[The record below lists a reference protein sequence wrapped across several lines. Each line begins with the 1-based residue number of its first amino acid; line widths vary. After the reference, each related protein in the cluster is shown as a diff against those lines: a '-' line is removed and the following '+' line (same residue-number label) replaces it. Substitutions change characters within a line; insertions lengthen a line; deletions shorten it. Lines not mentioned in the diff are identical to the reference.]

1 MTAKSQGAQLPTGW
15 KRLLFRSGIYVY
27 RLGLGGLFGKRML
40 LLNHVGRKSG
50 QQRQAV
56 LEVIAHDEAEEAYFV
71 ASGYGRQS
79 DWYQNLQKRPD
90 VTIQVGRKKMAV
102 TAVFLSPEESGQQL
116 VAYARQHPQ
125 AAKNLGRF
133 LLGDQVDG
141 TDESFYKMGHD
152 YVLVVAF
159 QRRGGKNGA

>member
-1 MTAKSQGAQLPTGW
+1 MKHEGAKPPTGW
-15 KRLLFRSGIYVY
+15 KKWMFRSGIYLY

-50 QQRQAV
+50 QPRQAV
-56 LEVIAHDEAEEAYFV
+56 LEVIAVGEGTRTFYV

-79 DWYQNLQKRPD
+79 DWFQNLQKRPD

-102 TAVFLSPEESGQQL
+102 TAVFLSPEESGLQI
-116 VAYARQHPQ
+116 VAYAHRHPG

-141 TDESFYKMGHD
+141 TDESYYRMGHD
-152 YVLVVAF
+152 HVPVVAF
-159 QRRGGKNGA
+159 KPRGEQDGA